1 MKKLLKVL
9 LVCTMAFTLAACGGN
24 SGSDGTKE
32 ILIGISPDYPPYES
46 LEGKDMV
53 GFDIDMTKELF
64 KIMNDNG
71 GNYVRHILISQIFCD
86 LVQFLTF
93 SF

>member
-46 LEGKDMV
+46 LEGKDQ
-53 GFDIDMTKELF
+53 EL
-64 KIMNDNG
+64 
-71 GNYVRHILISQIFCD
+71 RS
-86 LVQFLTF
+86 
-93 SF
+93 